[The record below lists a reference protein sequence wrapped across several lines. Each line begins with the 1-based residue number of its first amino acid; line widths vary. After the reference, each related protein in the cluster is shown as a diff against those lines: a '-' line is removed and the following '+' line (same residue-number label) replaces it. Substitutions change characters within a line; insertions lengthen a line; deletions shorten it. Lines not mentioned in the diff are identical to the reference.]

1 MRRLVVSRE
10 AAADIRT
17 VYRWYEKQQAGL
29 GREFSRAV
37 EAAVSRVRPSPQ
49 SFRPASDHF
58 RRTLVRRFPFEIF
71 YEFDAE
77 RVIVHLV
84 FHTSQDP
91 AKWRSRL
98 GIP

>member
-1 MRRLVVSRE
+1 MRRLIVSRE

-17 VYRWYEKQQAGL
+17 AYKWYERQETGL

-37 EAAVSRVRPSPQ
+37 DAAISRVHRSPQ
-49 SFRPASDHF
+49 SFRSASDHF
-58 RRTLVRRFPFEIF
+58 RRALVRRFPFEVF
-71 YEFDAE
+71 YEFDTE

-84 FHTSQDP
+84 FHASQDP
-91 AKWRSRL
+91 VKWRSRL